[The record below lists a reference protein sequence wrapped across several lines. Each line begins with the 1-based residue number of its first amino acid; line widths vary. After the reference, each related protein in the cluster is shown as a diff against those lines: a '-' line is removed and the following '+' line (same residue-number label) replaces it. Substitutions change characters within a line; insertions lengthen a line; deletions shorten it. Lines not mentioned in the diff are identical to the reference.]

1 VVDLLAGDAD
11 RAGVRLE
18 ATTAAAPCR
27 GDQRQLHRAA
37 INLMKNAIQAAEKS
51 DTGGKVRVTTG
62 TTAGR
67 AFLRIDNNGPTI
79 AADQR
84 DRIFEPFFSTREKGT
99 GLGLA
104 FVREIAADH
113 GGTITLADGGDLP
126 TRFELSLPAA

>member
-1 VVDLLAGDAD
+1 
-11 RAGVRLE
+11 
-18 ATTAAAPCR
+18 
-27 GDQRQLHRAA
+27 
-37 INLMKNAIQAAEKS
+37 MKAAEKS
-51 DTGGKVRVTTG
+51 DTGGKVRIATG
-62 TTAGR
+62 TAGGR
-67 AFLRIDNNGPTI
+67 AFLRIDNNGPAI

-126 TRFELSLPAA
+126 TRFELSVPAGS